1 MLVCFLSDRLTAR
14 VSDLSDVFLVMSPC
28 SQISD
33 INLLSTMLLLLIEM
47 INKTMKISQ
56 NYVLVQ
62 QITLYRVNQQ
72 TGSYRGNATQQTS
85 SFSELTPL
93 TAG

>member
-14 VSDLSDVFLVMSPC
+14 VSDQSDVFLVMSPC

-47 INKTMKISQ
+47 MNKIMKISQ

-62 QITLYRVNQQ
+62 Q
-72 TGSYRGNATQQTS
+72 TGSYRVNATQQLRMTS
-85 SFSELTPL
+85 IPRNPVW
-93 TAG
+93 